1 MRIKKN
7 NEWKAVFI
15 MYIGA
20 YKLIVMYFELTNS
33 LVIFQTMINN
43 LFQDMIN
50 QRNTVTFID
59 DIIVATN
66 TKKEHDKLVI
76 EILRKLKK
84 NNLFVKPEKYQW
96 KIKKVEFLDMIIG
109 P

>member
-15 MYIGA
+15 MHIGV
-20 YKLIVMYFELTNS
+20 YKPTVMYFELTNS

-50 QRNTVTFID
+50 QRNIVIFID

-76 EILRKLKK
+76 EILRRLEK

>member
-33 LVIFQTMINN
+33 LAIFQTMINN

-50 QRNTVTFID
+50 QRNIVIFID
-59 DIIVATN
+59 NIIVATN

-76 EILRKLKK
+76 EILRRLEK

-96 KIKKVEFLDMIIG
+96 KIKKVEFLGIVIG

>member
-1 MRIKKN
+1 MIKNGYSLLLIADILDKIEKKKIFTKLDLRWEYNNVRIKKN

-33 LVIFQTMINN
+33 LAIFQTMINN

-50 QRNTVTFID
+50 
-59 DIIVATN
+59 
-66 TKKEHDKLVI
+66 
-76 EILRKLKK
+76 
-84 NNLFVKPEKYQW
+84 
-96 KIKKVEFLDMIIG
+96 
-109 P
+109 